1 MERYIAIDNVCAWPN
16 LTLLPDQ
23 SIAALVFNKP
33 GHGIYEGEIECWR
46 SEDGGRLWK
55 KAGVPAPH
63 APGCNRMNLAA
74 GLSKDGAIIALCSGW
89 SSVVPYG
96 TPVPTQYRR
105 KVLDAVVCRSYDG
118 GFTWRQE
125 GSIEKPQG
133 VQSFIPYG
141 DIVQS
146 SDGILGVC
154 CLSWGDWTD
163 KGVIGFPNFTSYF
176 LRSYDDGRTWVDPV
190 VIGMDETGKPINN
203 NETTVICL
211 DGQYLLA
218 AARTLDDQHLELY
231 ESEDF
236 GKTWRRK
243 GPVTLAFQH
252 PANFLL
258 LQDGSILLTYGIRNR
273 GYYGV
278 GARISKDRGKTWS
291 IPIYLANFEIA
302 TDGGYP
308 SSVQTEDGTIV
319 TAYYANRIPYHNRY
333 HMGVVRWKINE
344 FF

>member
-1 MERYIAIDNVCAWPN
+1 
-16 LTLLPDQ
+16 
-23 SIAALVFNKP
+23 
-33 GHGIYEGEIECWR
+33 
-46 SEDGGRLWK
+46 
-55 KAGVPAPH
+55 
-63 APGCNRMNLAA
+63 
-74 GLSKDGAIIALCSGW
+74 
-89 SSVVPYG
+89 
-96 TPVPTQYRR
+96 
-105 KVLDAVVCRSYDG
+105 
-118 GFTWRQE
+118 
-125 GSIEKPQG
+125 
-133 VQSFIPYG
+133 
-141 DIVQS
+141 
-146 SDGILGVC
+146 
-154 CLSWGDWTD
+154 
-163 KGVIGFPNFTSYF
+163 
-176 LRSYDDGRTWVDPV
+176 
-190 VIGMDETGKPINN
+190 MDETGKPINN